1 MEEED
6 RIDLQNE
13 QLEINE
19 RKACD
24 KILRGTICSTRA
36 NGSVCSKKIIIRLFV
51 ILREKNIIPM
61 PDDFHSLFIDR
72 IKMLDGTVSSPAKQ
86 TNVNLP
92 K

>member
-36 NGSVCSKKIIIRLFV
+36 NDSVCSP
-51 ILREKNIIPM
+51 E
-61 PDDFHSLFIDR
+61 
-72 IKMLDGTVSSPAKQ
+72 KQ